1 MAAGIEPKTK
11 TRRNR
16 KPRWAPAGS
25 PARSRKKRKARY
37 GASEAPN
44 SAPSRP
50 SHSAAVLPHATTI
63 SVAAAADDLTH
74 RPRVRTG
81 RRQFEYRGGGEAHG
95 AEAEAAADP
104 EAELRSA
111 PQRNLAAG
119 CSPRGPARR
128 RAARARAVNL
138 LGALVPPLAPAPSPR
153 PPSPDPLRLRGVR
166 RSASASSARSAQEF
180 CLCVGEEVPA
190 RTVGRSQTP
199 ARCVRAMD
207 LQHASTASTAKTK
220 CHPQK

>member
-44 SAPSRP
+44 SAPSSP

-74 RPRVRTG
+74 RPRVCTG
-81 RRQFEYRGGGEAHG
+81 RRQFEYRGGGEAHR

-119 CSPRGPARR
+119 CSPRGPARP
-128 RAARARAVNL
+128 RAARARTVDL
-138 LGALVPPLAPAPSPR
+138 LGALVPPMAAGPLPTAPLPR
-153 PPSPDPLRLRGVR
+153 PPPPSRRTRAERLGLK
-166 RSASASSARSAQEF
+166 
-180 CLCVGEEVPA
+180 CTICPGDLCVGEEVPA
-190 RTVGRSQTP
+190 RTVGRRAGGAKRPRGVSGPWTSQTP
-199 ARCVRAMD
+199 APPKQNA
-207 LQHASTASTAKTK
+207 T
-220 CHPQK
+220 P

>member
-44 SAPSRP
+44 SAPSSP
-50 SHSAAVLPHATTI
+50 SHSAAVLPHASTI

-81 RRQFEYRGGGEAHG
+81 RRQFEYRGGGEAHR

-119 CSPRGPARR
+119 CSPRGPERR
-128 RAARARAVNL
+128 RAARARAVDL
-138 LGALVPPLAPAPSPR
+138 LGALVPPMAAGPLPTAPLPR
-153 PPSPDPLRLRGVR
+153 PPPPSRRTRAERLGLKCTIC
-166 RSASASSARSAQEF
+166 ARSF
-180 CLCVGEEVPA
+180 VCWGVW
-190 RTVGRSQTP
+190 
-199 ARCVRAMD
+199 
-207 LQHASTASTAKTK
+207 
-220 CHPQK
+220 